1 MNNNNNKQQKP
12 ATNTSNKSS
21 TTAYNKIGG
30 VLGFLLCAFVVL
42 FTFFFTLS
50 LTLSMEL
57 CFLSFS
63 YFLCLNC
70 SLFSFLRK
78 FLERE
83 RAREYQNNWPTIGQ
97 LPPDVPLS
105 CSLTFVRSHS
115 LSPNTIGSN
124 KKHTES
130 YPNKTSIFP
139 FFRNRRIAQWGHF
152 PIMRMCYRYVYFFLV
167 VVVLNKNNK

>member
-1 MNNNNNKQQKP
+1 MNNNNKKQQKP

-50 LTLSMEL
+50 LTLSLEL

-78 FLERE
+78 FLESESE
-83 RAREYQNNWPTIGQ
+83 RVLEQLANNWATTPGCSTLLLSYFCT
-97 LPPDVPLS
+97 LP
-105 CSLTFVRSHS
+105 LT
-115 LSPNTIGSN
+115 LP
-124 KKHTES
+124 
-130 YPNKTSIFP
+130 
-139 FFRNRRIAQWGHF
+139 
-152 PIMRMCYRYVYFFLV
+152 
-167 VVVLNKNNK
+167 